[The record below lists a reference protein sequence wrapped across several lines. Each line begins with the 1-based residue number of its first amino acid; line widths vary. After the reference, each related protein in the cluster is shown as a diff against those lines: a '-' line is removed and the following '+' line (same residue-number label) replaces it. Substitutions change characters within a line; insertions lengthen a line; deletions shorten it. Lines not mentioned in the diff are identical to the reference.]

1 MLRSH
6 VLRQTLNA
14 NQKQMCLKHTL
25 LINTHLI
32 VYRIM
37 NWKNKHA
44 HSDICYWQ
52 PENVEDTPH
61 VYTYIHKSA
70 MHTCMHRPTN
80 QPRSVAQTP
89 PPNKKKIN
97 MNSSLSPS
105 LSVHKKQLIR
115 QGGPKVCV
123 EMSRSME
130 AVTMPSLED
139 FAYTVSKKKA
149 TLTFRSD
156 SYSFQQQT
164 WARQTSV
171 ATAANVMHGWSP
183 LEAALATT
191 QNI

>member
-14 NQKQMCLKHTL
+14 NQKQMCMKHTL

-61 VYTYIHKSA
+61 VYTYIHRSA

-80 QPRSVAQTP
+80 QPRSVAQTKKTS
-89 PPNKKKIN
+89 KKKIN

-105 LSVHKKQLIR
+105 LSVHKK
-115 QGGPKVCV
+115 
-123 EMSRSME
+123 
-130 AVTMPSLED
+130 T
-139 FAYTVSKKKA
+139 AYTPRWPQSA
-149 TLTFRSD
+149 HG
-156 SYSFQQQT
+156 
-164 WARQTSV
+164 
-171 ATAANVMHGWSP
+171 NVEVNGGCHYAKFGRLCIHS
-183 LEAALATT
+183 LQEKG
-191 QNI
+191 NINI

>member
-1 MLRSH
+1 
-6 VLRQTLNA
+6 
-14 NQKQMCLKHTL
+14 MCMEHTL
-25 LINTHLI
+25 LINTHLT

-37 NWKNKHA
+37 NWNNKHA

-61 VYTYIHKSA
+61 VYIYIHRSV
-70 MHTCMHRPTN
+70 MHTCVHIPTN
-80 QPRSVAQTP
+80 QPRCLAQA
-89 PPNKKKIN
+89 KKKKKSTWIPP
-97 MNSSLSPS
+97 SP
-105 LSVHKKQLIR
+105 LSVHKKLLIR
-115 QGGPKVCV
+115 QCGPKVCM

-130 AVTMPSLED
+130 AVIMPSLED

-171 ATAANVMHGWSP
+171 ATAANVMHEWSP

>member
-1 MLRSH
+1 MLHSH
-6 VLRQTLNA
+6 VISQTLKMPTK
-14 NQKQMCLKHTL
+14 KQMCMEHTL
-25 LINTHLI
+25 LINTHLT

-61 VYTYIHKSA
+61 VYTYIHRSV
-70 MHTCMHRPTN
+70 MHTCIHIPTN
-80 QPRSVAQTP
+80 QPRSLAQATTTKSTWIP
-89 PPNKKKIN
+89 
-97 MNSSLSPS
+97 LSPS
-105 LSVHKKQLIR
+105 LSVHKKKTQLIHQR
-115 QGGPKVCV
+115 GPKVRM

-130 AVTMPSLED
+130 AVIMPSLED

-171 ATAANVMHGWSP
+171 ATAANVMHEWSP